1 MCTAVYARDVYHCT
15 RPHTHRPT
23 HSLAR
28 SLTHARK
35 HARTHPPTHSLSQPA
50 SQSATNPPPHPLTH
64 PLTHLTS
71 PHLTSLPFPSLPLT
85 SPHTHLILTSYSPHT
100 HLILTSHSHSHSH
113 SLTLTHSHS
122 LTHSLSLTLSLSLSL
137 ARSLAHSLT
146 HSHTCLLPLNMGMLG
161 YVNFTG
167 CTEINGLSDVYYHW
181 TWECLAMSILQGVPR
196 SMGCLQHWRDVELLN
211 WRGVYLQN
219 QSRMLHK
226 ERNRN
231 GMVGMARLP
240 GSQLPKKRVTQLTW
254 MACLVVSG
262 FTQWTPRV
270 AVWPS
275 WSTLS
280 CKSSHSW
287 PVALLGVN
295 QARVIKRTPS
305 YKKVCCNMIWMK
317 DRWCKASTR
326 CKLIKTWELIA
337 SQHDPTLGP
346 HISRLRPWRHIT
358 PATKPALDGP
368 PKFNIQWPEV
378 GHLQHQTNHTSLVG
392 PRPLDG
398 RCVLLGWGGVGHVLT
413 LMWTCT
419 WSRCYT
425 LAVDCGMY

>member
-1 MCTAVYARDVYHCT
+1 MYRCICTGCLPLHA
-15 RPHTHRPT
+15 HTHTDPLT
-23 HSLAR
+23 HSLAC

-35 HARTHPPTHSLSQPA
+35 HAPTDSLAQPPTPPPTHPPTHSLTS
-50 SQSATNPPPHPLTH
+50 PHLTR
-64 PLTHLTS
+64 HLTS
-71 PHLTSLPFPSLPLT
+71 PHLPPHLT
-85 SPHTHLILTSYSPHT
+85 SPADS
-100 HLILTSHSHSHSH
+100 
-113 SLTLTHSHS
+113 LTHSFTHS
-122 LTHSLSLTLSLSLSL
+122 LTHSLTHPPTH
-137 ARSLAHSLT
+137 ARTHALT
-146 HSHTCLLPLNMGMLG
+146 HSHWLLPLNMGMLG

-167 CTEINGLSDVYYHW
+167 CTEINGLS
-181 TWECLAMSILQGVPR
+181 TTLT
-196 SMGCLQHWRDVELLN
+196 GCLI
-211 WRGVYLQN
+211 
-219 QSRMLHK
+219 
-226 ERNRN
+226 
-231 GMVGMARLP
+231 
-240 GSQLPKKRVTQLTW
+240 SQLAGCLPSKSQPNAYTKKGTEMGWSGWQWFPASQKKRVTQLTW

-317 DRWCKASTR
+317 DRWCKASIR
-326 CKLIKTWELIA
+326 CRLIKTWELVA

-378 GHLQHQTNHTSLVG
+378 GHLQHQTNHSSLVG

-398 RCVLLGWGGVGHVLT
+398 RGVLLGWGGVGHVFTLT
-413 LMWTCT
+413 WTCT
-419 WSRCYT
+419 WSRCY
-425 LAVDCGMY
+425 AVAATWGMYSRSCELAHEVGATLWLSVGPCIHVHVNLHMK